1 MEKART
7 AIVTGGSAG
16 IGRAIACAL
25 SARGWQVAIGGRRPA
40 RLEEAVAAVAQAGGH
55 AFGHVLDVSD
65 PDSVDVF
72 VSAAEKALGPVDL
85 LVNNAAGAKPGAL
98 QQQSVAQIRE
108 ALDGLVGALLMSRR
122 VLADWV
128 PAGRRGD
135 LVFVSSRA
143 AAMPWPR
150 HVPYAAAKAGVEG
163 AAASLRAELAGTGI
177 RTLVLRIGD
186 TISEFAAGWSP
197 EQLAELGYWMERGL
211 IVGSVLDPAQ
221 VAEAL
226 VAAVTAPPG
235 VHLETLVVNPEA
247 PRAKT
252 EAG

>member
-85 LVNNAAGAKPGAL
+85 LVNNAAVTRYVPFADLAAVREEDWQRAFGVNVLGAWNCVRAVAPGMRARAAGAIVNVASD
-98 QQQSVAQIRE
+98 SVLT
-108 ALDGLVGALLMSRR
+108 LDGSSIPYV
-122 VLADWV
+122 
-128 PAGRRGD
+128 
-135 LVFVSSRA
+135 VS
-143 AAMPWPR
+143 
-150 HVPYAAAKAGVEG
+150 KA
-163 AAASLRAELAGTGI
+163 
-177 RTLVLRIGD
+177 
-186 TISEFAAGWSP
+186 
-197 EQLAELGYWMERGL
+197 
-211 IVGSVLDPAQ
+211 
-221 VAEAL
+221 AL
-226 VAAVTAPPG
+226 VALTRTLARALAPLVRVNAVAPG
-235 VHLETLVVNPEA
+235 WMETPWLDRNLPEDVRRKLA
-247 PRAKT
+247 
-252 EAG
+252 AGAEGMTDVADVCREVLRLLADDAASGEIVLIAGPPVD